1 MLVKYPTSF
10 TMIYYSTNPDFEP
23 HQYVPSSHLCFTI
36 KQSVCEHVC
45 RGDLFICKVFS
56 LPFQNPYS
64 ILILHA
70 VTTAA
75 ILLCSLVRYVFGRQG
90 AAA

>member
-23 HQYVPSSHLCFTI
+23 HQYIPSSHLCFTT
-36 KQSVCEHVC
+36 KQVCVSTC
-45 RGDLFICKVFS
+45 VGVICSYAKFFS

-75 ILLCSLVRYVFGRQG
+75 ILLCSLVRYVFARQG